1 MAIQITTQG
10 ESYQL
15 NEQYTIGEVERDIAE
30 AIREGRPVVRL
41 RNPRGHLIV
50 FSIGG
55 TAPLELSDYDPG
67 MITFD
72 R

>member
-1 MAIQITTQG
+1 MAIQITTYG

-15 NEQYTIGEVERDIAE
+15 NEQYTIGEVERDIQE
-30 AIREGRPVVRL
+30 AIRDGKPVVRL
-41 RNPRGHLIV
+41 RNPRGNLIV

-55 TAPLELSDYDPG
+55 TAPLEISEYDPG
-67 MITFD
+67 MIPL